1 MMTIA
6 GSVQEKKSLRMPQDR
21 FSRGGWLLRY
31 PPFRGASSTPSIM
44 RLTFFA
50 NAKTMWTLPLLWTQ
64 RTRPQEF
71 GNLAKNARFPQRPH
85 RSSFSLKAK
94 KEEQNHS
101 DQLSTKSDHPHPAV
115 AKPRKLRIE
124 AERPDGRMAIHQQTP
139 QSRLPGAQIDRL
151 REKAH
156 ELRIDLV
163 GVRPQHA
170 VRPAGQFHEFDVL
183 DQLRLPP

>member
-101 DQLSTKSDHPHPAV
+101 DQLSTKSDHPHGQFGDA
-115 AKPRKLRIE
+115 AC
-124 AERPDGRMAIHQQTP
+124 
-139 QSRLPGAQIDRL
+139 RLHECADKADTTRL
-151 REKAH
+151 RPKRASASIP
-156 ELRIDLV
+156 LSA
-163 GVRPQHA
+163 GVLAR
-170 VRPAGQFHEFDVL
+170 
-183 DQLRLPP
+183 

>member
-101 DQLSTKSDHPHPAV
+101 DQLSTKSDHPHLRPHRR
-115 AKPRKLRIE
+115 KPLL
-124 AERPDGRMAIHQQTP
+124 AILQQTP
-139 QSRLPGAQIDRL
+139 SRT
-151 REKAH
+151 
-156 ELRIDLV
+156 
-163 GVRPQHA
+163 
-170 VRPAGQFHEFDVL
+170 RPAPPISI
-183 DQLRLPP
+183 LRWTRISSIVGWAHGRVTSSTAG

>member
-101 DQLSTKSDHPHPAV
+101 DQLSTKSDHPQ
-115 AKPRKLRIE
+115 RGELLE
-124 AERPDGRMAIHQQTP
+124 ELDTSQGQSDGSGTG
-139 QSRLPGAQIDRL
+139 RL
-151 REKAH
+151 E
-156 ELRIDLV
+156 
-163 GVRPQHA
+163 
-170 VRPAGQFHEFDVL
+170 PAG
-183 DQLRLPP
+183 

>member
-101 DQLSTKSDHPHPAV
+101 DQLSTKSDHPQEGYISGVVARWPDQGQWPIVEVDTMRTFVATYCNAHPSATV
-115 AKPRKLRIE
+115 AD
-124 AERPDGRMAIHQQTP
+124 AG
-139 QSRLPGAQIDRL
+139 
-151 REKAH
+151 
-156 ELRIDLV
+156 
-163 GVRPQHA
+163 HA
-170 VRPAGQFHEFDVL
+170 VIYAM
-183 DQLRLPP
+183 LPNRVTPPK

>member
-101 DQLSTKSDHPHPAV
+101 DQLSTKSDHPQPTGSLGSRPWSFYACLGSRDS
-115 AKPRKLRIE
+115 AGPRR
-124 AERPDGRMAIHQQTP
+124 T
-139 QSRLPGAQIDRL
+139 RLYRSAAL
-151 REKAH
+151 
-156 ELRIDLV
+156 
-163 GVRPQHA
+163 
-170 VRPAGQFHEFDVL
+170 
-183 DQLRLPP
+183 